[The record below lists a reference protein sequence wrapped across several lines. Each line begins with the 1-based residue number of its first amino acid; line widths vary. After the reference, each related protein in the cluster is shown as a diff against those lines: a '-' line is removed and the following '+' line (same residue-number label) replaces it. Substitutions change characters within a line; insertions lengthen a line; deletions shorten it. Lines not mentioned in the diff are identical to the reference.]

1 MKKFIICMA
10 IGIFLMFGIV
20 SADAARLLG
29 TQMPTSGINGAYA
42 RIYEIDPN
50 TCTSSLIVQHY
61 LPPSPSNWNGN
72 AYDALNDLFYFAKWN
87 GDNSSA
93 AIYYNDFYD
102 NSLTY
107 VGTTTSHGIACGTFY
122 NGKYYYI
129 HNATDDLRSVTMSGG
144 SMIDTKVGDI
154 TGNTKTLKFGDVA
167 YDANGILYGSATATP
182 GGNIFFIYDPANTTS
197 PFTSY
202 TASQTLQLAF
212 GSDGVLYG
220 HNANSGDFYTVSTTD
235 GTLTSLCTSSVKF
248 ADLAAGESLTIPPPM
263 INIKPGSDP
272 NSINTCSG
280 GSTPVTIWGSETFD
294 VSTIDISQIVLA
306 TASVKTVGKSNK
318 SLCSIKDV
326 GSFDETFFDN
336 LNPTPDG
343 YPDLTCHFVTYDLG
357 LTDSSAFADLTITG
371 CDDGYNS
378 GCTMSSPGYYEVTAS
393 DAVNIVKD
401 CE

>member
-1 MKKFIICMA
+1 MKKFIICIA
-10 IGIFLMFGIV
+10 IGIFLMVGIV

-29 TQMPTSGINGAYA
+29 TQLGTGSTAK
-42 RIYEIDPN
+42 IYEINPN
-50 TCTSSLIVQHY
+50 TCDSSFLVAHS
-61 LPPSPSNWNGN
+61 LGSVSNWNGN
-72 AYDALNDLFYFAKWN
+72 AYDALNDLFYFAEWK

-93 AIYYNDFYD
+93 KIYYNDFFD
-102 NSLTY
+102 DSLTL
-107 VGTTTSHGIACGTFY
+107 VGTTTSRGIACGTFY
-122 NGKYYYI
+122 NGAYYYI
-129 HNATDDLRSVTMSGG
+129 HNATDDLRAVTMSGG
-144 SMIDTKVGDI
+144 SMVDTKVADI
-154 TGNTKTLKFGDVA
+154 TGNTRTLRFGDIA
-167 YDANGILYGSATATP
+167 FDANGILYGSAGATNP
-182 GGNIFFIYDPANTTS
+182 TESIFFIYDPVNTT
-197 PFTSY
+197 FTSH
-202 TASQTLQLAF
+202 TATNVIQIAF

-220 HNANSGDFYTVSTTD
+220 HLAASPGNFYSVSTTD
-235 GTLTSLCTSSVKF
+235 GTLTSLCTSSVLF

-294 VSTIDISQIVLA
+294 VSTIDISQIILA

-326 GSFDETFFDN
+326 GAFDDTFFDN
-336 LNPTPDG
+336 LDPLPDG

-357 LTDSSAFADLTITG
+357 LSDSSSSADLTITG

-378 GCTMSSPGYYEVTAS
+378 GCTISSPGYYEVTATDS
-393 DAVNIVKD
+393 VNIVKD